1 MKVLLCDDHRLM
13 LDCLAAVFEERGDI
27 VEVAATPEQAATLL
41 AADGADVCV
50 LDLGFPTTGGAEGVR
65 LVREAAPA
73 TPVVIFSGTLDRSEV
88 DEARAA
94 GAHGYVSKDHS
105 VYSLVEAVDRVATGD
120 ASTTS
125 PWASPGAP
133 PGTDPPPGKGDQANH
148 FLTPRERQALEGL
161 VQGKNTTQLARWMG
175 VREST
180 VSTHVQT
187 VLTKLGA
194 HSRLEAVALA
204 MSNRLVSVR

>member
-13 LDCLAAVFEERGDI
+13 LDCLAAVFEERGDT
-27 VEVAATPEQAATLL
+27 VELASTPEQAAALL

-50 LDLGFPTTGGAEGVR
+50 LDLGFPTAGGAEGVR

-73 TPVVIFSGTLDRSEV
+73 TPVVIFSGTLDPSEL
-88 DEARAA
+88 DDARAA

-120 ASTTS
+120 ASTTGA
-125 PWASPGAP
+125 WESPGASP
-133 PGTDPPPGKGDQANH
+133 SKADQTNH

-161 VQGKNTTQLARWMG
+161 VQGKNTTQLAHWMG

-187 VLTKLGA
+187 VLAKLGA

-204 MSNRLVSVR
+204 MSNRLVSLR